1 MLAGNAGALAHGQ
14 AVRTVLLQL
23 LCDGDAICAAFQA
36 ALTTATASPEFAA
49 LEAARGG
56 AAVDVAGNVVPE
68 RRLRAVAAELD
79 EGLIVGAGS
88 ALERILQVRLCDALM
103 DPRACACSVA
113 FAAGMCCSCDAM

>member
-1 MLAGNAGALAHGQ
+1 MQRALHTPILVFVCSDTWFDVRTGIAGALAHGQ
-14 AVRTVLLQL
+14 AVRNVLLQL

-88 ALERILQVRLCDALM
+88 ALERILQVRL
-103 DPRACACSVA
+103 VTH
-113 FAAGMCCSCDAM
+113 